1 MLNYG
6 INKGLYLGMKKYS
19 SGQRGAPAKGIGRR
33 LAARGFKSLLLRQNI
48 CRCSSMVERDLAKVD
63 TRVRFPSSA
72 PLKTK
77 ALIRELLIFLKNIY
91 VTNY

>member
-33 LAARGFKSLLLRQNI
+33 LAARGFKSLLLRQLGKYAD
-48 CRCSSMVERDLAKVD
+48 VVQW
-63 TRVRFPSSA
+63 
-72 PLKTK
+72 
-77 ALIRELLIFLKNIY
+77 
-91 VTNY
+91 